1 MYNSSWDSEMAI
13 ISSLK
18 DYMLV
23 LRVLCFVQCGLFL
36 GQASGASAAARA
48 LPALQQ
54 HMHSCDGRLGAL
66 SGLPQEAARTEP
78 CVQKTGCSCI

>member
-1 MYNSSWDSEMAI
+1 MAF

-48 LPALQQ
+48 LPVLEQ
-54 HMHSCDGRLGAL
+54 HMRSCGGGLGAL
-66 SGLPQEAARTEP
+66 SGLPQEAPCTEP
-78 CVQKTGCSCI
+78 CVPKTGCSCS